1 MKGQFI
7 YKIINTINNKFYVG
21 STTNTKERFRTH
33 RSRLR
38 RGKHHSQHLQ
48 AAWNKY
54 GEQAFVFHVIQTL
67 PEGESLQAA
76 EDVWLAEHVGKP
88 HCYNKSRYSDTP
100 MRGIAKEDHP
110 SFGRPK
116 TEEERQAISATLKE
130 FYAKDITNHP
140 RFGKTHSEET
150 KALIRAKKLENPQRP
165 WLGKERSEETKKK
178 VGDAQRGK
186 PKASGRVVSPEG
198 MAKIRAAAAAGHF
211 SHWKGR
217 KHTEESRMKMGKQ
230 INAVLPDGSTR
241 EFITMTAAAKELGVF
256 LPVLVRACQSGKPA
270 RSGVLAGWRFAHKG
284 QEIAVPVIPEE
295 YAHLPRSRS
304 QAKAEGA
311 KQYFTGIPCERGH
324 IGPRATKGT
333 CIMCRKEDEGKY
345 RKNSLDTHPKE
356 G

>member
-7 YKIINTINNKFYVG
+7 YKIVNTANGKFYVG

-38 RGKHHSQHLQ
+38 RGKHHAKHLQ

-54 GEQAFVFHVIQTL
+54 GEQTFVFHVIEKI

-76 EDVWLAEHVGKP
+76 EDRWLAEHVGKEY
-88 HCYNKSRYSDTP
+88 CYNKSRYSDTP

-150 KALIRAKKLENPQRP
+150 KARIKAKKLENPQRY
-165 WLGKERSEETKKK
+165 WLGKERSEETKTK
-178 VGDAQRGK
+178 VGDTQRGK
-186 PKASGRVVSPEG
+186 PKAPRVISPEG
-198 MAKIRAAAAAGHF
+198 MAKIRAAAEAGHY
-211 SHWKGR
+211 SHWRGR
-217 KHTEESRMKMGKQ
+217 KHTDESKMKMGKQ
-230 INAVLPDGSTR
+230 MVALLPDGSTR
-241 EFITMTAAAKELGVF
+241 EFVTLHAASQELGVF
-256 LPVLVRACQSGKPA
+256 LPTIIRACKSGKPIK
-270 RSGVLAGWRFAHKG
+270 SGLLEGWILSYKG
-284 QEIAVPVIPEE
+284 QENKPPEVPPE
-295 YAHLPRSRS
+295 YAHLPRTRA
-304 QAKAEGA
+304 QAKAQGA
-311 KQYFTGIPCERGH
+311 AQYFTGYPCDRGH

-333 CIMCRKEDEGKY
+333 CILCRREDDKKK
-345 RKNSLDTHPKE
+345 RLDTPPKQA
-356 G
+356 